1 MFWSENG
8 FGMLWKTKHPRLLTS
23 GSQHVAMHSLQAPFY
38 GIFTQPKLQKI
49 GSKNFPFRFLPDEV
63 R

>member
-8 FGMLWKTKHPRLLTS
+8 FGMLWKTKRPRLLMPE
-23 GSQHVAMHSLQAPFY
+23 SQHVAMHSLLAPFG

-49 GSKNFPFRFLPDEV
+49 GSENFPFRFLPGEV